1 MKNLVSSLSCVT
13 SVEKRLWLKKT
24 RHQVMITRKEGHASR
39 YHPLQELAKDSIQ
52 TLILEDVFKL
62 LDELPKPGEEEG
74 IECGIHRF
82 KLDRS

>member
-1 MKNLVSSLSCVT
+1 LEQIARGEGVVIIG
-13 SVEKRLWLKKT
+13 
-24 RHQVMITRKEGHASR
+24 QITRKDGHASR

-62 LDELPKPGEEEG
+62 ADELPQPGEEEG

-82 KLDRS
+82 KLDRSSAFCRCRHETTSF